1 MDSLL
6 SIGQMPAGVPVAT
19 MAIGAA
25 GARNAALM
33 ACEMLAL
40 NDDALADR
48 LVDYRRQ
55 QHDAAVESS
64 AHLE

>member
-1 MDSLL
+1 
-6 SIGQMPAGVPVAT
+6 
-19 MAIGAA
+19 
-25 GARNAALM
+25 M

-40 NDDALADR
+40 NDDALAER
-48 LVDYRRQ
+48 LADYRKQ